1 MNPIRTI
8 VLAAA
13 AAVMAANAMAQVPS
27 PTTTDEAR
35 ALVAKAGAEFAAQR
49 AFEPPVLEPVPP
61 GDYRAA
67 ARNEVR
73 FARFV
78 DFHQS
83 LQAHID
89 GARSAPIK
97 VDSETSARRELSRQR
112 GERDMDRC
120 AAYLK
125 ASPTAWL
132 IHQEVL
138 QELGPLALR

>member
-1 MNPIRTI
+1 MKPIRTI
-8 VLAAA
+8 VLAVA

-27 PTTTDEAR
+27 TTDEAR
-35 ALVAKAGAEFAAQR
+35 ALAAEAQAESAVQR